1 MSTEGNARPVW
12 VTSPNRYPTDVEKRL
27 LNSLN
32 SDRHTDGDSVA
43 RELAYR
49 TLQELRI
56 IKLILAWVL
65 VIVPIIL
72 IVVAILVGVTSHST
86 PTPVQPTGF

>member
-1 MSTEGNARPVW
+1 MSTEGSARPVW
-12 VTSPNRYPTDVEKRL
+12 ITSTNANPIGFESRVL
-27 LNSLN
+27 SSVNSA
-32 SDRHTDGDSVA
+32 RHADSDSVA

-49 TLQELRI
+49 TLQELHA

-72 IVVAILVGVTSHST
+72 IVVAILIGVASHT
-86 PTPVQPTGF
+86 TPVQSTGF

>member
-1 MSTEGNARPVW
+1 MSTEGSARPAW
-12 VTSPNRYPTDVEKRL
+12 VTSPHSYPSDFEKRVL
-27 LNSLN
+27 SSLN

-49 TLQELRI
+49 TLQELRT

-72 IVVAILVGVTSHST
+72 IVVAILIGVANPS
-86 PTPVQPTGF
+86 TPVQSTGF